1 MQGTWVRF
9 LVWDNSTLLSLS
21 LNCVQFFDSMDCSMP
36 GFPVLH
42 YLPQFAQTHIHWVS
56 DAIQPSHPLLP
67 PSLLVLNLSQHRL
80 FAKESVLCLRWPK
93 YWSFS
98 SSIILPMNIQGWFP
112 LGLTRFLS
120 PWGPRDSE
128 ESSPAPQFENI
139 NSLVI
144 SLLYSTTLTSVHDYW
159 KSHSFDYMD
168 LCWQSDISAF

>member
-1 MQGTWVRF
+1 
-9 LVWDNSTLLSLS
+9 
-21 LNCVQFFDSMDCSMP
+21 MDCSMTC
-36 GFPVLH
+36 FPVLH

-98 SSIILPMNIQGWFP
+98 SSISLPMNIQGWFP
-112 LGLTRFLS
+112 LGLTGFLS

-128 ESSPAPQFENI
+128 VFSSTTVWKHQFFGAQSSLWS
-139 NSLVI
+139 NSHIHTWLLEKTVTLAI
-144 SLLYSTTLTSVHDYW
+144 QTFVDKVVSLLFNMLSRFV
-159 KSHSFDYMD
+159 
-168 LCWQSDISAF
+168 IAFLPRSKHLWN